1 MTAGAP
7 IWPARI
13 HHFRRDSDDPERLS
27 RFYEQGLGL
36 ARHPLGADSWRLS
49 GADRR
54 LVIGR
59 GARGA
64 LPYFAYDLG
73 SPGRVAA
80 MRQALAEHQLPILPS
95 PSPLFDA
102 DAFAVADPDGRQIV
116 FGWAR
121 SETPDLSAAPAAC
134 LPGRLQHVVVASTQL
149 GRMLAFYEDTL
160 GLVVSDRVL
169 DDAGD
174 LTAVFLRSD
183 PEHHS
188 FAVFRAPES
197 RPDHHAYETTGWNDI
212 RDWADHLATL
222 QVPLWWGPGRHGPG
236 NNLFFM
242 IEDPDG
248 HKLELSAELEV
259 MPRDMAARD
268 WKHEQRTLNLWG
280 QAWMR
285 S

>member
-1 MTAGAP
+1 MTSGAP

-13 HHFRRDSDDPERLS
+13 HHFRRDSDRPEELA
-27 RFYEQGLGL
+27 RFYGSGLGM
-36 ARHPLGADSWRLS
+36 AMQPLGGDLWLLH
-49 GADRR
+49 GEGRR
-54 LVIGR
+54 LLIGR
-59 GARGA
+59 GAKGA

-73 SPGRVAA
+73 GSGRVAA
-80 MRQALAEHQLPILPS
+80 MRKYLADRQVPILPS

-102 DAFAVADPDGRQIV
+102 GAFAVADPDDRQIV

-121 SETPDLSAAPAAC
+121 PEQVETIPAG
-134 LPGRLQHVVVASTQL
+134 LPGRLQHVVVATTDL
-149 GRMLAFYEDTL
+149 DAMARFYEDTL
-160 GLVVSDRVL
+160 GLVVSDRVS
-169 DDAGD
+169 DEAGE
-174 LTAVFLRSD
+174 LTAIFLRSD

-188 FAVFRAPES
+188 FAAFRAPEI
-197 RPDHHAYETTGWNDI
+197 RPDHHAYETTSWNDI
-212 RDWADHLATL
+212 RDWADHLAAL
-222 QVPLWWGPGRHGPG
+222 HVPLWWGPGRHGPG

-248 HKLELSAELEV
+248 HKIEISAELEI
-259 MPRDMAARD
+259 MPRDMAPRD